1 LFFAISLHRHCER
14 SEAIQNPSAETV
26 WIAHMGICCV
36 KMVGQLF
43 VRLRAS
49 SSSRPWVLSDGA
61 RRSGQDRPV
70 RAAAKRLGLDVSEHA
85 IRIWRSGGCGRI
97 APSCQAISGFEP
109 FSQSGLRARSNSH
122 PVVARWRLHQHS
134 ACGGAGSRGRDHSSL
149 RHLKPCN
156 PSVRPPGSAEAD
168 RSSADWF
175 EDCERRCLRRRT
187 SSRLPQSRR
196 RRSRTSTRPRAAC
209 APAPRLCACGRG
221 GCWR

>member
-1 LFFAISLHRHCER
+1 
-14 SEAIQNPSAETV
+14 
-26 WIAHMGICCV
+26 MGICSV

-85 IRIWRSGGCGRI
+85 IRIWWSGGCGRI
-97 APSCQAISGFEP
+97 APSCQAISGSSRFRNLVCVP
-109 FSQSGLRARSNSH
+109 DQTHIRSSRVATAPTFRLRR
-122 PVVARWRLHQHS
+122 
-134 ACGGAGSRGRDHSSL
+134 AGSRGRDHSSL

-168 RSSADWF
+168 RSSADGLKTVK
-175 EDCERRCLRRRT
+175 RRCLRRT